1 MKLFNFIFITL
12 MAHSVMATIWY
23 VGPNLNYKTC
33 KDVQALVKNGD
44 TVIIAE
50 AVYRDV
56 VQVSWTAD
64 QLYIL
69 GEGNGPR
76 LEAGANIANDQ
87 SNGKGIFVVKGK
99 NCIIENI
106 EFANA
111 KVVDHN
117 GAGIRQEGAN
127 VLVKNCRFVG
137 NEMGL
142 LCGVIASCT
151 IIMEH
156 NVFENNG
163 SPANPGY
170 QHNVYIGHIDTF
182 IFRYNYSKD
191 AIAEGH
197 ELKSRAKYNII
208 IYNRISNENTVDSR
222 TIDLPNGGTTIIM
235 GNIIEQGESSANTN
249 LFGYGLEGL
258 SNAAP
263 HECYVVNNT
272 FVNKKNRGSFIQC
285 QNGTSLLFAKN
296 NIIAGANT
304 AGFIVGN
311 ISRIDSSNNLHYS
324 MISSAGFVDAVQYNY
339 HLSPNS
345 MAINRGIDIQEN
357 VLGISLIPN
366 IEYTYDAKLK
376 VKMIQ
381 GQIDI
386 GAFEYQGT
394 VAQYDHQENR
404 FKLFP
409 NPVNSTLTIRFDD
422 EQLLNFDLMIY
433 SLTGKQY
440 KIEFNKNGA
449 HEIHADLSQIPS
461 GIYVLDFRNER
472 RKFVVR

>member
-1 MKLFNFIFITL
+1 

-23 VGPNLNYKTC
+23 VGPNRNYKTC
-33 KDVQALVKNGD
+33 KGVQALVKNGD
-44 TVIIAE
+44 TVSIAE

-76 LEAGANIANDQ
+76 LEAGTNIANDQ
-87 SNGKGIFVVKGK
+87 SNGKGIFVVRGK

-111 KVVDHN
+111 KVIDHN

-163 SPANPGY
+163 SPSNPGY

-208 IYNRISNENTVDSR
+208 LYNRISNENTVDSR
-222 TIDLPNGGTTIIM
+222 TIDLPNGGTSIIM
-235 GNIIEQGESSANTN
+235 GNIKA
-249 LFGYGLEGL
+249 
-258 SNAAP
+258 
-263 HECYVVNNT
+263 
-272 FVNKKNRGSFIQC
+272 
-285 QNGTSLLFAKN
+285 
-296 NIIAGANT
+296 
-304 AGFIVGN
+304 
-311 ISRIDSSNNLHYS
+311 
-324 MISSAGFVDAVQYNY
+324 
-339 HLSPNS
+339 
-345 MAINRGIDIQEN
+345 
-357 VLGISLIPN
+357 
-366 IEYTYDAKLK
+366 
-376 VKMIQ
+376 
-381 GQIDI
+381 
-386 GAFEYQGT
+386 
-394 VAQYDHQENR
+394 
-404 FKLFP
+404 
-409 NPVNSTLTIRFDD
+409 
-422 EQLLNFDLMIY
+422 
-433 SLTGKQY
+433 
-440 KIEFNKNGA
+440 
-449 HEIHADLSQIPS
+449 
-461 GIYVLDFRNER
+461 
-472 RKFVVR
+472 

>member
-1 MKLFNFIFITL
+1 MKLFNFIFISL
-12 MAHSVMATIWY
+12 MAQNAMATIWY
-23 VGPNLNYKTC
+23 VGPNRNYKTC
-33 KDVQALVKNGD
+33 KEVQALVKNGD
-44 TVIIAE
+44 TVSIAE

-56 VQVSWTAD
+56 AQVSWTTD

-69 GEGNGPR
+69 GEGKGPR

-87 SNGKGIFVVKGK
+87 SNGKGIFVVRGK

-111 KVVDHN
+111 KVIDHN

-151 IIMEH
+151 IIME
-156 NVFENNG
+156 NNLFENNG
-163 SPANPGY
+163 SPSNPGY

-208 IYNRISNENTVDSR
+208 LYNRISNENTVDSR
-222 TIDLPNGGTTIIM
+222 TIDLPNGGTSIIM
-235 GNIIEQGESSANTN
+235 GNIIEQGEPSANTN

-304 AGFIVGN
+304 AGFIIGN
-311 ISRIDSSNNLHYS
+311 ITRIDSSN
-324 MISSAGFVDAVQYNY
+324 NY

-345 MAINRGIDIQEN
+345 MAINRGIDIQEKA
-357 VLGISLIPN
+357 LGISLIPN
-366 IEYTYDAKLK
+366 MEYTYDAKQK
-376 VKMIQ
+376 VKMLQ

-386 GAFEYQGT
+386 GAFEYQGA
-394 VAQYDHQENR
+394 VALSDHHENR
-404 FKLFP
+404 FELFP
-409 NPVNSTLTIRFDD
+409 NPVNSTLTIRSN
-422 EQLLNFDLMIY
+422 LTLNTYSFPVIY
-433 SLTGKQY
+433 NLSGQQCKVDFY
-440 KIEFNKNGA
+440 KSGGQEF
-449 HEIHADLSQIPS
+449 HADLSQIPS
-461 GIYVLDFRNER
+461 GIYILEFYNVR